1 MLKARPRGRP
11 PAIAVPKRGARVV
24 KKYGNRRLYDTRS
37 SRYITLEE
45 LMDLFAAGEVRV
57 LDATSG
63 EDLTE
68 RTLAQG
74 LLGRELVPREVLRA
88 LVRYRRGA
96 RRRDLA
102 RHLRRAVAAF
112 ERR

>member
-11 PAIAVPKRGARVV
+11 PVIAVPKRGARVV
-24 KKYGNRRLYDTRS
+24 KKYGNRRLYDTRA
-37 SRYITLEE
+37 SRYITLDE
-45 LMDLFAAGEVRV
+45 LLDLFAVGELRV
-57 LDATSG
+57 LDASSG

-68 RTLAQG
+68 RTLSHG
-74 LLGRELVPREVLRA
+74 LIGRELVPREVLRA
-88 LVRYRRGA
+88 LARYRRGA

-102 RHLRRAVAAF
+102 RHLLQAVAAF